1 MRFKMHYLPRRAST
15 VTREDWPRIWRS
27 HAIFSSQFPVL
38 TGDMAYMR
46 YANRI
51 DQADGAPVDL
61 PDWLSRDYD
70 GVSTAEAGTAET
82 FDGSGFT
89 AEQRAR
95 IDQDEERVFADY
107 TPNYSFYSRETL
119 VAGGPP
125 GGACLFAF
133 LVRPAGMAVDPFM
146 VRWHQQHGALAQEH
160 LGSGGIVRY
169 AHNRPH
175 VPPPANYP
183 FDGIG
188 EYWFAGDAEAI
199 AAVKDDGLFAPLRAD
214 LARFCDMERSIFML
228 TSVFHGY
235 PRPWNP
241 GANYLG
247 KPFG

>member
-1 MRFKMHYLPRRAST
+1 MQYKMHYLPRRAST
-15 VTREDWPRIWRS
+15 VSREDWPKTWRS

-46 YANRI
+46 YTNRI
-51 DQADGAPVDL
+51 DTFEGKPADL
-61 PDWLSRDYD
+61 PDWINRDYD
-70 GVSTAEAGTAET
+70 GVSTAEAATPET

-89 AEQRAR
+89 ADQRAQ
-95 IDQDEERVFADY
+95 IDKDEERVFADY
-107 TPNYSFYSRETL
+107 TPRFSFYSKETI
-119 VAGGPP
+119 VTGGPP

-133 LVRPAGMAVDPFM
+133 LVRPSGMAVDPWM
-146 VRWHQQHGALAQEH
+146 MRWHREHAALAQALIGEE
-160 LGSGGIVRY
+160 SIVRY

-188 EYWFAGDAEAI
+188 EYWFKGDAEAI
-199 AAVKDDGLFAPLRAD
+199 AAVQDDGLFAPLKDD
-214 LARFCDMERSIFML
+214 LSKFCDMERSVFML

-235 PRPWNP
+235 PKPWNP
-241 GANYLG
+241 GANFLG